1 MKSNVALQEPY
12 LRTGISLDRNVLTV
26 DLAEPRAV
34 IVRGIN
40 SKTGEEKDYLLR
52 VTQFGKLALQ

>member
-1 MKSNVALQEPY
+1 MAGAALQPQY
-12 LRTGISLDRNVLTV
+12 IRDGITFDREGVTI
-26 DLAEPRAV
+26 DLAEPRTV

-52 VTQFGKLALQ
+52 VTQFGKLVLQ